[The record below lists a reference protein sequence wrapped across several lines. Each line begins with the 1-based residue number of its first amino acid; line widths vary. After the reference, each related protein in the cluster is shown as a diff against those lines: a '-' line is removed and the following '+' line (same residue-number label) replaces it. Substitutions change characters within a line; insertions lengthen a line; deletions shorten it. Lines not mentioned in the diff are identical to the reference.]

1 MKKIRSL
8 LLVFICFVMLVSCSS
23 GFFEQTQNNAKP
35 AYFIG
40 RVVEKYERGC
50 MVEVTDEGN
59 YGQLAIG
66 SPVQVTTS
74 IQNCPEYEVGDH
86 IKIVFDGTVA
96 ESYPPQILH
105 VLVIEK
111 TD

>member
-1 MKKIRSL
+1 
-8 LLVFICFVMLVSCSS
+8 MLVSCGS

-59 YGQLAIG
+59 YGHLPVG
-66 SPVQVTTS
+66 SPVQVTTN
-74 IQNCPEYEVGDH
+74 IENCPEYKVGDH
-86 IKIVFDGTVA
+86 IKILFDGTVA
-96 ESYPPQILH
+96 ESYPPQILR
-105 VLVIEK
+105 VIGIEK
-111 TD
+111 ADQN